1 MRDRLTLDTPITV
14 SGDDIEKAWAEQAKE
29 VSAVSSVAN
38 LLRGVTAE
46 RAAAELNPTLDID
59 VFTWFAR
66 GWATVG
72 AVRDA
77 MQRSLLALDPPS
89 IIQLDQHSLAS
100 TSHLVLNTE
109 VPDIALPELI
119 LVMVFSASVAS
130 ATLGI
135 REGGIELLALG
146 EATVDARLFYGDL
159 LLKQHAASVG
169 GAARD
174 PFRQRRVAKSSPEAA
189 APAGPGTSSR

>member
-1 MRDRLTLDTPITV
+1 MRDRLKLDTPIKV
-14 SGDDIEKAWAEQAKE
+14 SGDDIEKAWAQQAKE
-29 VSAVSSVAN
+29 VSAVSSVAD

-66 GWATVG
+66 GWATIG

-77 MQRSLLALDPPS
+77 MQRSLLAPDPPS
-89 IIQLDQHSLAS
+89 IIQLDQHNLAS
-100 TSHLVLNTE
+100 TSNLVLNTDA
-109 VPDIALPELI
+109 PNIALPA
-119 LVMVFSASVAS
+119 LVLAMVFSASVAS

-135 REGGIELLALG
+135 RDGGIELLALG
-146 EATVDARLFYGDL
+146 EATVVARLFYGDL
-159 LLKQHAASVG
+159 LLKQHVASVE

-174 PFRQRRVAKSSPEAA
+174 PFRHHRAA
-189 APAGPGTSSR
+189 TKA

>member
-1 MRDRLTLDTPITV
+1 MHDRLALDTPITV

-29 VSAVSSVAN
+29 VSAVSSVAD

-77 MQRSLLALDPPS
+77 MQRSLLAPEPPS

-100 TSHLVLNTE
+100 TSHLVLNTDA
-109 VPDIALPELI
+109 PNIKLPELV
-119 LVMVFSASVAS
+119 LALTLSANVTS

-135 REGGIELLALG
+135 RDGGIELLALG
-146 EATVDARLFYGDL
+146 EASVVARLFYGDL
-159 LLKQHAASVG
+159 LLKQHVATVE
-169 GAARD
+169 GATRD
-174 PFRQRRVAKSSPEAA
+174 PFRQNHAVTTA
-189 APAGPGTSSR
+189 

>member
-1 MRDRLTLDTPITV
+1 MHDRLKLDPPITV

-29 VSAVSSVAN
+29 VSDVSSVVD
-38 LLRGVTAE
+38 LLRGATAE

-59 VFTWFAR
+59 MFTWFAR

-89 IIQLDQHSLAS
+89 IIRLDQHGLAS
-100 TSHLVLNTE
+100 TSHLVLTTDAPNIT
-109 VPDIALPELI
+109 LPELV
-119 LVMVFSASVAS
+119 LAVVFSASVTS

-135 REGGIELLALG
+135 RDGGIELLALG
-146 EATVDARLFYGDL
+146 EASVVARLFYGDL
-159 LLKQHAASVG
+159 LLKQHVATVE

-174 PFRQRRVAKSSPEAA
+174 PFRQHHAA
-189 APAGPGTSSR
+189 TTA

>member
-1 MRDRLTLDTPITV
+1 MRDRLKLDTPITV

-29 VSAVSSVAN
+29 VSAVSSVLE

-46 RAAAELNPTLDID
+46 RAAAELNTTLDID

-66 GWATVG
+66 GWTTVE

-77 MQRSLLALDPPS
+77 MQRSLLAPDPPS
-89 IIQLDQHSLAS
+89 IIRLDQHSFAS
-100 TSHLVLNTE
+100 TSQLVLNADAPNVT
-109 VPDIALPELI
+109 LPELV
-119 LVMVFSASVAS
+119 LAMVLSASVAS

-135 REGGIELLALG
+135 RDGGFELLALG
-146 EATVDARLFYGDL
+146 EATVVARLFYGDL
-159 LLKQHAASVG
+159 LLKQHAATVE

-174 PFRQRRVAKSSPEAA
+174 PFRHRR
-189 APAGPGTSSR
+189 PAEQPVSL

>member
-1 MRDRLTLDTPITV
+1 MRDRLKLDTPITV

-29 VSAVSSVAN
+29 VSAVSGVAG
-38 LLRGVTAE
+38 LLRGITAE

-66 GWATVG
+66 GWATVDT
-72 AVRDA
+72 VRDA
-77 MQRSLLALDPPS
+77 MQHSLLTADPPL
-89 IIQLDQHSLAS
+89 IIQLDHHSLAS

-109 VPDIALPELI
+109 VPNVTLPELV

-135 REGGIELLALG
+135 RDGGIELLALG
-146 EATVDARLFYGDL
+146 EATVEARLYYGDL
-159 LLKQHAASVG
+159 LLKQHVASVE

-174 PFRQRRVAKSSPEAA
+174 PFRQHGSAKSSPAA
-189 APAGPGTSSR
+189 ADPAELDTLSR

>member
-1 MRDRLTLDTPITV
+1 MRDRLKLDTPITV

-29 VSAVSSVAN
+29 VSAVSSVAD
-38 LLRGVTAE
+38 LLHGVTAE

-77 MQRSLLALDPPS
+77 MQRSLLAPDPPS

-100 TSHLVLNTE
+100 TSNLVLNTE
-109 VPDIALPELI
+109 VPNITLPELVI
-119 LVMVFSASVAS
+119 VMVFSASVAS

-135 REGGIELLALG
+135 RDGGIELLALG
-146 EATVDARLFYGDL
+146 EATVEARLFYGDL
-159 LLKQHAASVG
+159 LLKQHVASVE

-174 PFRQRRVAKSSPEAA
+174 PFRQQHGAKSSSAA
-189 APAGPGTSSR
+189 VA